1 MALSHTLHALFRG
14 FWSKRRLVSVWIGA
28 VAALSAAVVVGALA
42 TAGNTAD
49 NAGAS
54 PPPYDIEQSSPCR
67 WYVPINLD
75 RNSGAALYAGAA
87 AAAPAHYP
95 THHDDRGG
103 QPTLPAPP
111 PQPPPPQEQAADANR
126 LTDLARETEP
136 NHDSLPARMLQQ
148 AAEIVGAASSV
159 LAPEISPRPSRP
171 TPPPPPTPERPVPT
185 ENPDPVVNSPVPTKQ
200 WPW

>member
-1 MALSHTLHALFRG
+1 MALSHILHALYRG

-28 VAALSAAVVVGALA
+28 VAALSAAVVVGVLA
-42 TAGNTAD
+42 TAGNTTD

-54 PPPYDIEQSSPCR
+54 PPHDVEQSGPCL
-67 WYVPINLD
+67 WYIPIELD
-75 RNSGAALYAGAA
+75 RSSGAALYADTAA
-87 AAAPAHYP
+87 AATARYP
-95 THHDDRGG
+95 THHDDQGG

-111 PQPPPPQEQAADANR
+111 PPPTPPQEQATAANR
-126 LTDLARETEP
+126 LTDIARESEP
-136 NHDSLPARMLQQ
+136 DHDSLPTRMLQQ

-185 ENPDPVVNSPVPTKQ
+185 ETPDPVVNSPVPTKQ

>member
-54 PPPYDIEQSSPCR
+54 PPPYDIEQPSPCR

-103 QPTLPAPP
+103 EPTLP
-111 PQPPPPQEQAADANR
+111 
-126 LTDLARETEP
+126 
-136 NHDSLPARMLQQ
+136 
-148 AAEIVGAASSV
+148 V
-159 LAPEISPRPSRP
+159 
-171 TPPPPPTPERPVPT
+171 PPPPPPPNPPEDTASRLLDVARQSDPGYESATETFLRETFQSRATTPSTSSQTQPTPPLAPSPERPVPT
-185 ENPDPVVNSPVPTKQ
+185 ELPDPVVNSPRPSKQ
-200 WPW
+200 FPW